1 MTNFISEDN
10 NSITLDYVDLKN
22 DLVAVYSNED
32 YCVFKFK
39 GSLSFFKDGIG
50 CEVSWVDY
58 EHNIEL
64 ELVPVLSE
72 IEDWNNLV
80 YNEENIIEFIADKMF
95 KEKEKGNE

>member
-10 NSITLDYVDLKN
+10 SLTLGYVDLKN
-22 DLVAVYSNED
+22 DMVAVYINED
-32 YCVFKFK
+32 YCIFKFK
-39 GSLSFFKDGIG
+39 GDVRFFKDGIG
-50 CEVSWVDY
+50 CEFSWVDY

-72 IEDWNNLV
+72 IADLNNLV
-80 YNEENIIEFIADKMF
+80 YNEESIIEFIADKMF